1 VVSRDWLAADRIGL
15 TLMGTNVY
23 VVLNHTAD
31 GHEMPYPAVLNYCW
45 QAGLGEWD
53 DRKIQVI
60 GDLGRLTGY
69 ALKGNASVF
78 NYQSNDNQSWQLG
91 MRTTP
96 REGTLV
102 NSSPKQTP
110 GVVTRPAQVNSNGL

>member
-1 VVSRDWLAADRIGL
+1 
-15 TLMGTNVY
+15 MGTNVY
-23 VVLNHTAD
+23 VVLNHTQD

-60 GDLGRLTGY
+60 GDLGNMTGN
-69 ALKGNASVF
+69 ALKGNPIIY
-78 NYQSNDNQSWQLG
+78 NYQSNDNQSSQLG

-96 REGTLV
+96 REGTIV
-102 NSSPKQTP
+102 NSIT
-110 GVVTRPAQVNSNGL
+110 